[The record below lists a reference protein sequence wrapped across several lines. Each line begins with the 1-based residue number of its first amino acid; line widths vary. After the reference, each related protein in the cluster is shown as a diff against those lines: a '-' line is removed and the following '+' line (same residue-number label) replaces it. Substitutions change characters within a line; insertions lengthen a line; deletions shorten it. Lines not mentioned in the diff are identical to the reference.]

1 MEPGAPDG
9 CAPPQQSWAAL
20 DIRQRCMVIS
30 KNAHIEN
37 VGITGFSLYIENV
50 NLRAY
55 QWGFFISTILSGSY
69 TVILSFLMFHLLAAG
84 QLDARFSAY
93 AGTSDYILHTH

>member
-1 MEPGAPDG
+1 M
-9 CAPPQQSWAAL
+9 SVL
-20 DIRQRCMVIS
+20 R
-30 KNAHIEN
+30 
-37 VGITGFSLYIENV
+37 TGYAVFRRNWIV